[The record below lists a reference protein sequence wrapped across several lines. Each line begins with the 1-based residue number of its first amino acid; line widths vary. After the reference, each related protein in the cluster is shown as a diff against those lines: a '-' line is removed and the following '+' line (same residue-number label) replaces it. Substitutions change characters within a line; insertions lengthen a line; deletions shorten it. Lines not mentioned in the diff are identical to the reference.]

1 MPFGAFLESC
11 CTAQNKVSHC
21 TGNRM
26 VELNKQLASRMPFI
40 ACLVFFCE
48 AQRRVKPHDAPSL
61 VQQRVF
67 VNMTAWLAYK
77 RLPDPPWKHKVSQ
90 TDLLHDTNVDWP
102 FLADT
107 LVHVQVFGHTGDR
120 TVKLHK

>member
-11 CTAQNKVSHC
+11 CEAQNKVSHC

-26 VELNKQLASRMPFI
+26 VELNKQLASRMPFS

-48 AQRRVKPHDAPSL
+48 AQSKVKPHDAPSL

-67 VNMTAWLAYK
+67 VNATAWLAYK

-90 TDLLHDTNVDWP
+90 TDLLHDS
-102 FLADT
+102 
-107 LVHVQVFGHTGDR
+107 
-120 TVKLHK
+120 KLCAAKVTCQSG